1 MTVGYA
7 ITRVDLDNR
16 MGALVAALRTD
27 LQNIVEFKA
36 LLDDGSLLTDAVLQA
51 APFGYSPAETA
62 LIRAAFTDLKKLSD
76 IAGSAAVQ
84 AATNDFWFNAKHLT
98 GITTP

>member
-1 MTVGYA
+1 MGVGYA
-7 ITRVDLDNR
+7 ITKVDLDNR
-16 MGALVAALRTD
+16 MGSLIAALRTD

-36 LLDDGSLLTDAVLQA
+36 LLDDASLLTDAVLQA
-51 APFGYSPAETA
+51 APFSYTPTETA

-76 IAGSAAVQ
+76 IANAVAVQ

>member
-1 MTVGYA
+1 MPGYP
-7 ITRVDLDNR
+7 ITRTDLDNR

-36 LLDDGSLLTDAVLQA
+36 LLDDASLLTDTVLQG
-51 APFGYSPAETA
+51 APFSYSSADTT

-76 IAGSAAVQ
+76 IASAAATQ
-84 AATNDFWFNAKHLT
+84 ASTNDFWFNAKHLT
-98 GITTP
+98 GIATP